1 MDNVQWSM
9 SNYTL
14 LIINYQLP
22 QEMFY
27 LILLK
32 DAQHRLTIGG
42 VVDILAGEQTIH
54 QVFHFHIAQHLTV
67 WDGSLTGKGQSQST
81 VDFIHRSY
89 SLSMALV
96 TMSCTKRTGFNPSR
110 PAGTQFTA

>member
-1 MDNVQWSM
+1 
-9 SNYTL
+9 
-14 LIINYQLP
+14 
-22 QEMFY
+22 MFY

-32 DAQHRLTIGG
+32 DAQHRLAIGG

-89 SLSMALV
+89 SLFDGTRHHV
-96 TMSCTKRTGFNPSR
+96 CTKRTGFNPSR